1 MYFCMLAS
9 GELVTGVKSTSAVT
23 EQPARP
29 QNARSAKPLLIYAR
43 NAPHQGAAFMKSHH
57 DHSLAVVEADDDG
70 CVGDDDRVAAVAGNV
85 QSALYGLH
93 GHRAIRKLLLD
104 C

>member
-1 MYFCMLAS
+1 MLAS
-9 GELVTGVKSTSAVT
+9 GERVTGVKSTFGGP
-23 EQPARP
+23 ERPARP
-29 QNARSAKPLLIYAR
+29 QNARPARPLLIYAR
-43 NAPHQGAAFMKSHH
+43 NAPNQGAAFMNIPPP

-70 CVGDDDRVAAVAGNV
+70 SVGDDDGVTAVAGNV